1 MRQAPA
7 TPFFIKT
14 NSNEDTHMN
23 SQQNLADF
31 AGRVL
36 ISAIFLASGL
46 GKIAGYAGAQGY
58 MEAMGVPGAL
68 LPLVIAL
75 EVGGAIAIIVGFRT
89 RLVAFLLAGF
99 CVLSALIFHRALGDQ
114 VQFIMFMKNLAIA
127 GGFLLL
133 VARGPGEWS
142 LDARRAAEAAP
153 DRRRS

>member
-1 MRQAPA
+1 
-7 TPFFIKT
+7 
-14 NSNEDTHMN
+14 MN
-23 SQQNLADF
+23 AQQNFLDF

-36 ISAIFLASGL
+36 IAAIFLISGL

-58 MEAMGVPGAL
+58 MAAMGVPGAL

-75 EVGGAIAIIVGFRT
+75 EVGGALAIILGYRT

-99 CVLSALIFHRALGDQ
+99 CVVSALIFHRAVGDQ
-114 VQFIMFMKNLAIA
+114 VQFIMFMKNFAIA

-142 LDARRAAEAAP
+142 LDARRAALGAP
-153 DRRRS
+153 EERRS